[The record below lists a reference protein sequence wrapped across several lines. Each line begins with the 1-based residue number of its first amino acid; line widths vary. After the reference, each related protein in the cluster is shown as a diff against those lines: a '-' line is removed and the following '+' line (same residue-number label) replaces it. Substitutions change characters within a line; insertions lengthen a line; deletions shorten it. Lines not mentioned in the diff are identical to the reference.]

1 MCKDWFQISRQ
12 DCCAPR
18 KHLCSAVCSWLH
30 NCGNYTIYITPP
42 KPFLVDDSH
51 MVALFIRLHFIAFD
65 LHKFNLLSRA
75 AMMFQFARQVAES
88 TTELSTLVSLVL
100 LAELKDQLSTNG
112 PFTVF
117 APTDAAFAALG
128 QETLE
133 VETLKLGVVDYYVFF
148 GVKQGRVGYIV

>member
-1 MCKDWFQISRQ
+1 MPLGSIFAALFVLGCTT
-12 DCCAPR
+12 
-18 KHLCSAVCSWLH
+18 AV
-30 NCGNYTIYITPP
+30 ITQFNPP
-42 KPFLVDDSH
+42 PQTFLVDDSH
-51 MVALFIRLHFIAFD
+51 MVALFIRLLFIAFD
-65 LHKFNLLSRA
+65 LHKFNLQSR

>member
-1 MCKDWFQISRQ
+1 MPLGSIFAALFVLGCTT
-12 DCCAPR
+12 
-18 KHLCSAVCSWLH
+18 AV
-30 NCGNYTIYITPP
+30 ITQFNPP
-42 KPFLVDDSH
+42 QTFLVDDSH
-51 MVALFIRLHFIAFD
+51 MVALFIRLLFIAFD
-65 LHKFNLLSRA
+65 LHKFNLQSR

>member
-1 MCKDWFQISRQ
+1 
-12 DCCAPR
+12 
-18 KHLCSAVCSWLH
+18 
-30 NCGNYTIYITPP
+30 
-42 KPFLVDDSH
+42 
-51 MVALFIRLHFIAFD
+51 MVALFIRLLFIAFD
-65 LHKFNLLSRA
+65 LHKFNLQSR

>member
-1 MCKDWFQISRQ
+1 MPLGSIFAALFVLGCTT
-12 DCCAPR
+12 
-18 KHLCSAVCSWLH
+18 AV
-30 NCGNYTIYITPP
+30 ITQFNPP

-65 LHKFNLLSRA
+65 LHKFNLQSRA

-100 LAELKDQLSTNG
+100 LAELKDQLSANG

-133 VETLKLGVVDYYVFF
+133 VETIKLGVVDYYVFF
-148 GVKQGRVGYIV
+148 WVKQGRVGYIV